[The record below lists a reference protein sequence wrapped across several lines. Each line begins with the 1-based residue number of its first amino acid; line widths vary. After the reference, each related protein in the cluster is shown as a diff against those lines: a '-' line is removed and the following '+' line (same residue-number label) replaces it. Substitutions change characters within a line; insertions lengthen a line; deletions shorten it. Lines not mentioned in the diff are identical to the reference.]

1 MLPTRK
7 LLFECPRST
16 GARARVRG
24 ETRRAS
30 RVLPLFGRP
39 KIAAH
44 SSVSLPRVYDAQRKC
59 GAKVLFLYLFFCSFY
74 HFPDWDRCVYGA
86 KASSGF
92 LWSTRT
98 VSSISDGG
106 FHPASL
112 PTFPVYFTCISQP
125 FVVPHQFRTT
135 LPTERRFR
143 TINRFILVFLSLFR
157 LHTLSVILSSRRFRR
172 RNLSES

>member
-92 LWSTRT
+92 CGRLARFPPSPMEVFIQLLSPLFLYFLLVFPNLLLCRIN
-98 VSSISDGG
+98 SGRPYRPKGG
-106 FHPASL
+106 FA
-112 PTFPVYFTCISQP
+112 Q
-125 FVVPHQFRTT
+125 
-135 LPTERRFR
+135 
-143 TINRFILVFLSLFR
+143 
-157 LHTLSVILSSRRFRR
+157 
-172 RNLSES
+172 

>member
-44 SSVSLPRVYDAQRKC
+44 SSVLLPRVYDAQRKC

-74 HFPDWDRCVYGA
+74 HFSRLGSLRLWSQSFIRFFVVD
-86 KASSGF
+86 SQGF
-92 LWSTRT
+92 LHLRWRF
-98 VSSISDGG
+98 SSSFSPHFSCI
-106 FHPASL
+106 FYL
-112 PTFPVYFTCISQP
+112 YFPTFCCAASIQDD
-125 FVVPHQFRTT
+125 
-135 LPTERRFR
+135 PTDRKAVSH
-143 TINRFILVFLSLFR
+143 NK
-157 LHTLSVILSSRRFRR
+157 
-172 RNLSES
+172 